1 MTNVPDLSKEAA
13 HPPRGREERNDMKR
27 AIACLLCVSLLCSA
41 LPGCAPVGEEPPVST
56 ASAPAESEPPAATPS
71 APAESEPP
79 AAGTLPPASTE
90 PWDYSDHDDPNEA
103 WYVTKLIDLDALG
116 DGKAHLAL
124 QMDADVWDWEFTGM
138 VKEDIVG
145 YDLRSMDA
153 READLSV
160 VEDWNEVTF
169 NTDTLWPDPLPEGF
183 SPEEILEFNKN
194 PGLSVRDLHR
204 QGFTGKGVG
213 VAIID
218 QGLYT
223 GHEEYA
229 QNLKTYELIHCSDP
243 VSSMHGPA
251 VSSIAVG
258 RTVGVAPE
266 ADLYY
271 IGSTFGHRTSG
282 GFDFDAAIM
291 ADCVLRVCEMNE
303 HLPPEGKIRVI
314 SISRGYAGTDPGCEE
329 LQDAIRQAGEQG
341 ILVLTTSTR
350 MAYPFKLFGLSR
362 GYFDDPDDPASYRPM
377 SWDPT
382 GDYSA
387 PNIVCVPMG
396 SRTCAACTGPHD
408 YEINYEGGLS
418 WAVPWLAGFYA
429 LCCQAKPEITPSE
442 FIELITN
449 TTQTFAPPSGGLVN
463 VIDPGAVIAR
473 LTG

>member
-1 MTNVPDLSKEAA
+1 
-13 HPPRGREERNDMKR
+13 MKK
-27 AIACLLCVSLLCSA
+27 AIACLLAASLLVSA
-41 LPGCAPVGEEPPVST
+41 LPGFAPAGEEPPAVT
-56 ASAPAESEPPAATPS
+56 ASAPAESEPPAVSA

-79 AAGTLPPASTE
+79 ASKE
-90 PWDYSDHDDPNEA
+90 PWDYSDHDFPDEA
-103 WYVTKLIDLDALG
+103 DYVTQLIDLDALG

-124 QMDADVWDWEFTGM
+124 QMDAATWDWEFAGM
-138 VKEDIVG
+138 VKKDIWG
-145 YDLRSMDA
+145 YDLRTMDA

-160 VEDWNEVTF
+160 VEDWNEVSF
-169 NTDTLWPDPLPEGF
+169 STDTLWPDPLPEGF
-183 SPEEILEFNKN
+183 SPEEILELNKN

-229 QNLKTYELIHCSDP
+229 ENLKTYELIHCSDP
-243 VSSMHGPA
+243 DARMHGPA

-258 RTVGVAPE
+258 KTVGVAPE

-271 IGSTFGHRTSG
+271 IATSFGHFS
-282 GFDFDAAIM
+282 DYADEYDLSLV
-291 ADCVLRVCEMNE
+291 ADCILRVCEINK

-314 SISRGYAGTDPGCEE
+314 SISLGIVEGDPGFEE
-329 LQDAIRQAGEQG
+329 VKDAIRQADEQG
-341 ILVLTTSTR
+341 IFVLSVVTGDF
-350 MAYPFKLFGLSR
+350 YPFALFGLSR
-362 GYFDDPDDPASYRPM
+362 SYFDDPDDPASYRPIP
-377 SWDPT
+377 WDPT

-387 PNIVCVPMG
+387 PYFVCVPMG
-396 SRTCAACTGPHD
+396 SRAYAACTGPQN
-408 YEINYEGGLS
+408 YEISYQGGMS

-442 FIELITN
+442 FIELITS
-449 TTQTFAPPSGGLVN
+449 TTQTFAPPSSGKVN
-463 VIDPGAVIAR
+463 IIDPSAVIAR